1 MRPLHRRHEVDRG
14 GSRHESGDREDRAA
28 HHARAAPRRGWRRA
42 QTDSAVEPR
51 YFPQRGRRLARG
63 FFNEFTKRFP
73 SPHRTFRQPC
83 VFSPLPVKLHKVI
96 STKLVRDSMTPAI
109 EAWLPKS
116 IILLRD
122 YDRHKFLSD
131 LVAGVTV
138 GLVALP
144 LAMAFAI
151 ASGVP
156 PQAGLYCAIVTG
168 FLISALGG
176 SKTQIG
182 GPTGAF
188 VVVIAGIVAKHGIDG
203 LFMCTMMAGV
213 LLVLLGVTG
222 MGAMVKYFPRPVV
235 VGFTNGIA
243 ILIASTQIRD
253 LFGLKMDNV
262 PGDFFHR
269 MRAFANAGNTF
280 SVPATAVSILSIA
293 VMVFCMKFAKKIPG
307 AILVTFGATAA
318 VMLLHI
324 PVETIGTRFGG
335 IPSGLP
341 RLAVPHFHY
350 DVLRQLLSAAFT
362 VAMLGAIESL
372 MSAVVSDRMSNDK
385 HNPNVE
391 LIGQGV
397 ANIVSPLFGGLPATG
412 AIARTATNVR
422 SGAKT
427 PIAGII
433 HALTLLAIVLFAAP
447 LVKNVP
453 LAALAAILMI
463 VAYNMGEWQE
473 IPEILKLSAADI
485 TVWLLTMTLTVVAD
499 LTFAVEVGMVLAALM
514 FIRKVSRTTTV
525 TRVTRD
531 YVEDSRV
538 HVLQGKDIPEYAT
551 VFRIHGP
558 FLFGATDKFA
568 DILDSLE
575 TLPPIV
581 ILRLRN
587 MTAIDATGLGAIEN
601 LADQLHESGRSL
613 LLCGAREQPARLM
626 QQADFER
633 HVGAENICP
642 IIAEALDR
650 AAEVYHQH
658 HATRGAESRKVDLVV
673 KT

>member
-1 MRPLHRRHEVDRG
+1 
-14 GSRHESGDREDRAA
+14 
-28 HHARAAPRRGWRRA
+28 
-42 QTDSAVEPR
+42 
-51 YFPQRGRRLARG
+51 
-63 FFNEFTKRFP
+63 
-73 SPHRTFRQPC
+73 
-83 VFSPLPVKLHKVI
+83 
-96 STKLVRDSMTPAI
+96 MTPAI

-131 LVAGVTV
+131 LLAGVTV

-151 ASGVP
+151 ASGLS

-203 LFMCTMMAGV
+203 LFACTVMAGV

-222 MGAMVKYFPRPVV
+222 MGTMVKYFPRPVV

-253 LFGLKMDNV
+253 LFGLKMDHV

-269 MRAFANAGNTF
+269 MKAFGQAWNTI
-280 SVPATAVSILSIA
+280 SIPATLVSVLSIS
-293 VMVFCMKFAKKIPG
+293 VMIFCLKYAKKIPG

-318 VMLLHI
+318 VSLLNI

-341 RLAVPHFHY
+341 TLVIPEFRY
-350 DVLRQLLSAAFT
+350 DIARQLLSSALT

-427 PIAGII
+427 PVAGMI

-463 VAYNMGEWQE
+463 VAYNMGDWEE
-473 IPEILKLSAADI
+473 IPEILKLSGADI
-485 TVWLLTMTLTVVAD
+485 GVWLLTLTLTVVTD
-499 LTFAVEVGMVLAALM
+499 LTFAVEVGMVLAALT

-525 TRVTRD
+525 SPVTKD

-538 HVLQGKDIPEYAT
+538 HVLQGKDIPDYAI
-551 VFRIHGP
+551 VYRIHGP

-568 DILDSLE
+568 DILHSID

-587 MTAIDATGLGAIEN
+587 MTAIDATGLGAIRD
-601 LADQLHESGRSL
+601 LADTLHDSGRSL
-613 LLCGAREQPARLM
+613 LLCGAREQPSQLM
-626 QQADFER
+626 KQAEFER
-633 HVGAENICP
+633 HVGAENICGS
-642 IIAEALDR
+642 ISEALQR
-650 AAEVYHQH
+650 AAEVYRLH
-658 HATRGAESRKVDLVV
+658 HTDKAPDQLTPAR
-673 KT
+673 